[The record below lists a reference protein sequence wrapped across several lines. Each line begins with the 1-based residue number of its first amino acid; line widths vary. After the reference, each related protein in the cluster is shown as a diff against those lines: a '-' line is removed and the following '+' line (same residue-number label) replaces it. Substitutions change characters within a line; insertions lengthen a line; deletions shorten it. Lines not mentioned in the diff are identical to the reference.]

1 MATATMSPK
10 IEKLLDEILSK
21 FIGQESGTARQRCS
35 RPSSKTHD
43 RLPASKSSQKK

>member
-21 FIGQESGTARQRCS
+21 FIGQPSGTPRPHCS
-35 RPSSKTHD
+35 TPSRKTLG
-43 RLPASKSSQKK
+43 RLTTSKSSQKK